1 MNATTL
7 TIDISDV
14 LQLARDAGFA
24 ADMLTRE
31 IAETA
36 YIAGVMVN
44 QKAIDYVPVDT
55 STLKAS
61 IGPVQ
66 VDAAPTTVRAIVPVG
81 AEYGIYVEKG
91 TRFMRGRFFMGRAL
105 ADRLTD
111 IENAFKGMGDRLLR
125 KMGGGT

>member
-1 MNATTL
+1 MGATTL

-14 LQLARDAGFA
+14 LQFARDAGVTE
-24 ADMLTRE
+24 DMLKTE

-36 YIAGVMVN
+36 ERAGLMVQ
-44 QKAIDYVPVDT
+44 QKATSYVPVDT
-55 STLKAS
+55 GTLKAS

>member
-1 MNATTL
+1 MSATTL
-7 TIDISDV
+7 TIDISEI
-14 LQLARDAGFA
+14 LQFARDAGVTSE
-24 ADMLTRE
+24 MVRTE

-36 YIAGVMVN
+36 MVAGEMVYH
-44 QKAIDYVPVDT
+44 KAINYVPVDT
-55 STLKAS
+55 GTLKAS

-66 VDAAPTTVRAIVPVG
+66 VDAAPDTVRAIVPVG

-91 TRFMRGRFFMGRAL
+91 TKFMRGRFFMAKSL